1 MCACTRS
8 EGCIRLYMFKPG
20 CIVCR
25 VLNVDFV
32 RLQTTYLGAEGTGG
46 QTGGGANGRTADEE
60 GVRRREEKRRGE
72 TNLLLRAVVARCAF
86 VPLCAMCA
94 VCAVY
99 AVYKYS
105 CICCCVRYCILI
117 HRCDPLSSSLLGTT
131 SVLRRRGRKSQMGM
145 EACTTTMRYV
155 NPSCVIHPLYT
166 LFIHLHYLH
175 SYTYVHPLYA
185 HVYTHI

>member
-1 MCACTRS
+1 
-8 EGCIRLYMFKPG
+8 MFKPG

-99 AVYKYS
+99 AVYAEINCTVTYCS
-105 CICCCVRYCILI
+105 PVRTCHPFTLV
-117 HRCDPLSSSLLGTT
+117 T
-131 SVLRRRGRKSQMGM
+131 SHI
-145 EACTTTMRYV
+145 T
-155 NPSCVIHPLYT
+155 
-166 LFIHLHYLH
+166 
-175 SYTYVHPLYA
+175 VHDA
-185 HVYTHI
+185 QFD